1 VQNTF
6 AYLDNVTVAAMSQE
20 NHDKNSQSLLH
31 AAKTESFTFNEN
43 KSIYSVTQLD
53 LLGYR
58 VSQGQIKL
66 DRARLQ
72 PPMDYPVPKSQK
84 ELKRC
89 LGMFAYHAHWIANFS
104 EKILPL
110 TRLTNFPMGAE
121 EVQAFES
128 LRHCLLDACLQCI
141 DEDEPFAVECNASE
155 YTIGTVLNQGGRPIA
170 FMSRT

>member
-1 VQNTF
+1 
-6 AYLDNVTVAAMSQE
+6 LDNVTVAAMSQE